1 MLTHRKRKEN
11 NPDYQ
16 VCILEDHAF
25 KSLSIGVKE
34 FFDALASH
42 LLGIDMKELKN
53 SYFVDKELGIKNK
66 DEKFM
71 VADLL
76 LNAKDNYIINF
87 EANTYNSE
95 SIILKNTYYTY
106 RLILNR
112 QSKSSTYKDVKIDQ
126 INLDL
131 RPLEFNT
138 KIINTFVLIDKDSN
152 KILPGSPRIMHIALD
167 KFKKDPY
174 NEVISDWLRRA
185 LGIILS
191 TSIKKS
197 KKLAGNNP
205 ILKKAVKFM
214 EEYSNNYDNLDLLDQ
229 QAEFMKA
236 IKTDNEKEKI
246 IIEQKSL
253 EKGLKKGL
261 KDGEVIGSEKKA
273 VENAKNAL
281 SLGLDNDTIS
291 KITGLSIKEIVALK

>member
-16 VCILEDHAF
+16 GCILEDHAF

-174 NEVISDWLRRA
+174 NETISDWLRRA

-191 TSIKKS
+191 TSIKNS

-214 EEYSNNYDNLDLLDQ
+214 EEYSNNYDNLDLLD
-229 QAEFMKA
+229 
-236 IKTDNEKEKI
+236 
-246 IIEQKSL
+246 
-253 EKGLKKGL
+253 
-261 KDGEVIGSEKKA
+261 
-273 VENAKNAL
+273 
-281 SLGLDNDTIS
+281 
-291 KITGLSIKEIVALK
+291 